1 MSQQNPNLL
10 EVKNLSVSFYSFNPN
25 QPNLKKQLQANAV
38 DNVSFCLQKG
48 QTLCLVGESGCG
60 KSMTAYAVMGL
71 VPEPGQISQGE
82 INFMGQNLRKL
93 PEKALQKIRGNRM
106 SMIFQEPMTALN
118 PVLTI
123 GSQIEEVLLAHQKL
137 NKTQA
142 RARVIELLGK
152 VGIPSPAERY
162 GDYPHQLSGGMRQ
175 RIVIAMALAC
185 NPSLIIADEPTTALD
200 VTIQRQIL
208 DLLEDLSKELGTAT
222 LLITHDLGVV
232 KEVANQIIVMYAGNI
247 MEQGSAE
254 QIFYRPLHPY
264 TIGLIA
270 SSPRLPTAEE
280 IEAAQQMDK
289 TGKTDKT
296 GSDEKT
302 LNKRLPTIPGVVPS
316 LWNKPQGCPF
326 NTRCN
331 KAFEPCFKTLP
342 SLIAPDANNPH
353 HLVRCWLHEKSEQSH
368 QPELVG

>member
-123 GSQIEEVLLAHQKL
+123 GCQIEEALLAHQKM
-137 NKTQA
+137 NKAQL
-142 RARVIELLGK
+142 RARVMELLGK

-162 GDYPHQLSGGMRQ
+162 HDYPHQMSGGMRQ

-247 MEQGSAE
+247 MEQGNAK
-254 QIFYRPLHPY
+254 QIFHKPLHPY

-270 SSPRLPTAEE
+270 SSPRLPTPQE
-280 IEAAQQMDK
+280 IKAAQQVEN
-289 TGKTDKT
+289 G
-296 GSDEKT
+296 EKT
-302 LNKRLPTIPGVVPS
+302 LSSRLPTIPGVVPS
-316 LWNKPQGCPF
+316 LWNKPLGCPF

-331 KAFEPCFKTLP
+331 KAFEPCFKSLP
-342 SLIAPDANNPH
+342 KLIAPSANNPN
-353 HLVRCWLHEKSEQSH
+353 HLVRCWLHEKSELDQQQSA
-368 QPELVG
+368 